1 VGSTPAGR
9 KFFESGKLKAENGKG
24 VARECASWPIILL
37 ATLFVAAGI
46 LHFVLPQRYEAIVP
60 FWIPEH
66 PLMVQLSGAAEV
78 LGGIGLLIP
87 VTRTAAGWSLIA
99 LLVAIFPANVEML
112 RQADAAAE
120 SSSLWRIALWMRL
133 PLQGVLILWIGSAT
147 QLRLCWQPHK

>member
-9 KFFESGKLKAENGKG
+9 TFLKSGKLKAENGKG
-24 VARECASWPIILL
+24 VEKECPSWSIILL
-37 ATLFVAAGI
+37 AALFVVGGI
-46 LHFVLPQRYEAIVP
+46 LHFVLPRRYEAIVP

-66 PLMVQLSGAAEV
+66 ALMVQLSGAVEV

-112 RQADAAAE
+112 RQAYGAAE
-120 SSSLWRIALWMRL
+120 SSSLWRIALWIRL
-133 PLQGVLILWIGSAT
+133 PLQGVLIWWIGCAT
-147 QLRLCWQPHK
+147 RLRPVGQPLK